1 MTSTPVVTAT
11 MLMSKRRNIMGLDTM
26 SASESINVKE
36 NTLLLLYLAD
46 YLHSMYQQGSTGECV
61 CTVGRSVT

>member
-11 MLMSKRRNIMGLDTM
+11 MLMSKRRNIVGLDTM

-36 NTLLLLYLAD
+36 ITLLLLYFAD
-46 YLHSMYQQGSTGECV
+46 YLYSMYQHGSTEERV
-61 CTVGRSVT
+61 